1 MNSKPLALIIE
12 DYEDQSLVFTSALE
26 QAGYN
31 TEAIRDGRTAQ
42 KRLTEVVPAI
52 VVLDLHMPDIN
63 GDVILRQI
71 RSDQRLADVRVI
83 LATAD
88 AALASSLQP
97 QADLVLL
104 KPISF
109 AQLNQLATRF
119 LYHLNVTPDEASD

>member
-12 DYEDQSLVFTSALE
+12 DHKDQNLIFTEALE
-26 QAGYN
+26 QAGYR
-31 TEAIRDGRTAQ
+31 TESILDGKTAQ
-42 KRLTEVVPAI
+42 HRLSEVVPGL

-71 RSDQRLADVRVI
+71 RSDQRLAGVRVI
-83 LATAD
+83 VATAD
-88 AALASSLQP
+88 AALASNLHP

-109 AQLNQLATRF
+109 VQLSQLASRYY
-119 LYHLNVTPDEASD
+119 YHLNTSFNESLD